1 LRISSLSPLAT
12 TCCLKEK
19 KDLTVLVIPVACQ
32 YIYIVARKVLVFIRR
47 RQVVEG
53 EKSGFI
59 KKVRREAAVEK
70 VNIFRDIAVR
80 TGGDIYLGVVGPVRT
95 GKSTFIKRFMELIVL
110 PNIVNEHD
118 RERAKDE
125 LPQSGAGRMI
135 MTVEPKFIPKEAVE
149 IAIKNGFKMK
159 VRIVDCVG
167 YTVEGALGYEEE
179 GGPRMVMTPW
189 FEEAIP
195 FQEAAEIGTRKVITD
210 HSTIGIVVLT
220 DGTITEIPREN
231 YLDAEERVIRELQ
244 ELEKPFIVVL
254 NSAYPEALE
263 TIELAQSLEEK
274 YDVPVLPINCSEM
287 NQDDILTIL
296 QEALYEFP
304 VQEVNVELPGW
315 VEELEPMHWLRRDLE
330 EVVQEAISDI
340 GRIRDIDK
348 CVERLQQCEH
358 IASTVLKDMNL
369 GTGVALIEVG
379 CRKDLFFKV
388 LEEVSQLPVTGEQDI
403 LRLMRDLSKATREYD
418 KVAPALEE
426 VRELGYGVVAPSLD
440 EMVLEEPELIRQGSR
455 FGVRLKASAPSLHII
470 RADITTEI
478 TPIIGTERQC
488 EELVRYMLEEFEDD
502 PQKIWKKDIFGKS
515 LHELVREGIQN
526 KLHRM
531 PENAQVK
538 LRETVQRIVNE
549 GSGGLICIII

>member
-1 LRISSLSPLAT
+1 MESI
-12 TCCLKEK
+12 
-19 KDLTVLVIPVACQ
+19 
-32 YIYIVARKVLVFIRR
+32 
-47 RQVVEG
+47 
-53 EKSGFI
+53 
-59 KKVRREAAVEK
+59 
-70 VNIFRDIAVR
+70 NIFRDIAER

-95 GKSTFIKRFMELIVL
+95 GKSTFIKRFMELLVL
-110 PNIVNEHD
+110 PNIINPHD

-149 IAIKNGFKMK
+149 ISIKNGLKMK
-159 VRIVDCVG
+159 VRMVDCVG

-195 FQEAAEIGTRKVITD
+195 FQEAAEIGTRKVIAD
-210 HSTIGIVVLT
+210 HSTIGIVILT

-231 YLDAEERVIRELQ
+231 YLEAEERVIGELK
-244 ELEKPFIVVL
+244 ELGKPFIIIL
-254 NSAYPEALE
+254 NSLYPEALE
-263 TIELAQSLEEK
+263 TTELVRGLEEK
-274 YDVPVLPINCSEM
+274 YDVSVLPLNCAEM
-287 NQDDILTIL
+287 SQEDILGIL

-304 VQEVNVELPGW
+304 VQEVNVNLPRW
-315 VEELEPMHWLRRDLE
+315 VEELDPMHWLRADFQRAI
-330 EVVQEAISDI
+330 QEAIQSVN
-340 GRIRDIDK
+340 RLRDIDRA
-348 CVERLQQCEH
+348 VEQIRENEFVAAATLED
-358 IASTVLKDMNL
+358 INL
-369 GTGVALIEVG
+369 GTGTAVVDVKAREG
-379 CRKDLFFKV
+379 LFYKV
-388 LEEVSQLPVTGEQDI
+388 LEELSGFSVAGDHDI
-403 LRLMRDLSKATREYD
+403 LRLMRDLSRASREFE

-426 VRELGYGVVAPSLD
+426 VRETGYGVVAPSLD
-440 EMVLEEPELIRQGSR
+440 EMILEEPELIRQGNR

-502 PQKIWKKDIFGKS
+502 PQKIWQKDIFGKS
-515 LHELVREGIQN
+515 LHELVRDGIQN

-531 PENAQVK
+531 PENAQGK
-538 LRETVQRIVNE
+538 LQETVQRIVNE